1 MRTCVLRCAFSLP
14 LEQGK
19 LNTGFSDYLIPE
31 DMETLKLEIR
41 ERAELHNALNTIT
54 VLEEAQNL
62 KIHRNNF
69 AISFLQLMRSDGL
82 AETRKE
88 KTINKPKRSW
98 INKVLEYLDAKLAV
112 TRFIDGKRF
121 LAVSYDA
128 TRDYFNTFSTFIRS
142 F

>member
-14 LEQGK
+14 WEQGK
-19 LNTGFSDYLIPE
+19 MNTGFSDYLIPE

-41 ERAELHNALNTIT
+41 QRAEFHNALNTIT
-54 VLEEAQNL
+54 VLDEAQNL

-98 INKVLEYLDAKLAV
+98 INKVLEYLVPKLAV

-121 LAVSYDA
+121 LARSYDA

>member
-1 MRTCVLRCAFSLP
+1 
-14 LEQGK
+14 
-19 LNTGFSDYLIPE
+19 
-31 DMETLKLEIR
+31 METLKLEIH
-41 ERAELHNALNTIT
+41 ERAELHNSINTIT
-54 VLEEAQNL
+54 VLDEAQNL

-82 AETRKE
+82 AETLKE

-128 TRDYFNTFSTFIRS
+128 IRDYFNTFSTFIRS
-142 F
+142 FDKFFN